1 MASNERT
8 WLRDAGL
15 CIGFVFGMVT
25 CSGVQ
30 AHSVSVSSPDRR
42 IVAVLS
48 DDDGALRYTIEAD
61 GQALLAPSPLGIRVD
76 GLELGAHSTIGN
88 VRRGATDARYRLN
101 GGKAVAHDRATTATV
116 SLTAHGRAFE
126 ADLHVADDGV
136 AVRLRLPAR
145 KDSHVEADRSGWT
158 LAENDPPV
166 WATALLPD
174 YENSYTGLSLR
185 SLGAGRY
192 GLPLTAHSK
201 GFWITLSEAAVV
213 DYGDLAIERAADGG
227 LAGVLYADPQGW
239 RTDAAVVQ
247 PWRVTIIART
257 LTDLVNSTLVQN
269 LNPPPAPALA
279 DANWIQPGRSA
290 WQWLAVGEPR
300 EDEQRQWVDW
310 THQLGFEYYLVDDG
324 WSTWKRPWE
333 TLADTAHYARAQGV
347 GLWLW
352 VHSREVQHAP
362 ERKALLR
369 KIAATGIVGV
379 KVDFPAPA
387 SRDWSNWY
395 TDVARDA
402 AAEHLMVDFHGAMKP
417 TGTERTWPNVLTREG
432 VRGHE
437 WHITRYKRVL
447 AADHDTILPF
457 TRYVVGP
464 GDYTPTVFEP
474 KELMGNSWAHEL
486 AQMVLFTSPFLA
498 MGGHPQTYLANP
510 ALDVL
515 KAVPATWDE
524 TLVLPGSEPG
534 KVAAMARRHGRD
546 WFIAVINGGAATRM
560 TLKLD
565 FLKKGNWKLTE
576 LRDAH
581 ARPDAWERKDRDVT
595 RDGAIALELA
605 PRGGF
610 VGYLKAQ

>member
-1 MASNERT
+1 MTANKRKWMRDTGT
-8 WLRDAGL
+8 WLTCAIGL
-15 CIGFVFGMVT
+15 AL
-25 CSGVQ
+25 SGGVH
-30 AHSVSVSSPDRR
+30 ARSVSVSSPDHR
-42 IVAVLS
+42 IMAVLS
-48 DDDGALRYTIEAD
+48 DDAGALRYRIQAD
-61 GQALLAPSPLGIRVD
+61 GKALLAPSPLGIRVD
-76 GLELGAHSTIGN
+76 GLELGSHSAIGN
-88 VRRGATDARYRLN
+88 LSRGATNTRYRLN
-101 GGKAVAHDRATTATV
+101 GGKAMARDHANTATV

-136 AVRLRLPAR
+136 AVRLRLPAS
-145 KDSHVEADRSGWT
+145 KGSTIEADRSGWK

-174 YENSYTGLSLR
+174 YENVYTGLSLR
-185 SLGAGRY
+185 DLGTGRY

-213 DYGDLAIERAADGG
+213 DYGDLAIERGADGG

-269 LNPPPAPALA
+269 LNPPPSPALA
-279 DANWIQPGRSA
+279 SADWIRPGRSA

-300 EDEQRQWVDW
+300 EDDQRQWVDW

-324 WSTWKRPWE
+324 WRAWARPWD
-333 TLADTAHYARAQGV
+333 TLADTARHAHTQGV

-352 VHSREVQHAP
+352 MHSRDVQHAR
-362 ERKALLR
+362 ERRALLR
-369 KIAATGIVGV
+369 KIAETGIVGV

-387 SRDWSNWY
+387 NRDWSNWY

-437 WHITRYKRVL
+437 WHISRYQRVL
-447 AADHDTILPF
+447 PADHDTILPF
-457 TRYVVGP
+457 TRDVVGP

-486 AQMVLFTSPFLA
+486 AQMILFTSPFLA

-515 KAVPATWDE
+515 KAVPATWDD
-524 TLVLPGSEPG
+524 TIVLPGSEPG

-560 TLKLD
+560 TIDLE
-565 FLKKGNWKLTE
+565 FPKKGHWKLTE

-581 ARPDAWERKDRDVT
+581 ARPDAWERTERDVT
-595 RDGAIALELA
+595 RTGSIALELG

>member
-1 MASNERT
+1 MASNKRSR
-8 WLRDAGL
+8 LRDTRAWIGL
-15 CIGFVFGMVT
+15 VFGLWL
-25 CSGVQ
+25 CAGAQ
-30 AHSVSVSSPDRR
+30 ARSVSVSSPDRK

-48 DDDGALRYTIEAD
+48 DDQGALRYRIEVD
-61 GQALLAPSPLGIRVD
+61 GQAVLDPSPLGIRVD
-76 GLELGAHSTIGN
+76 GLELGSHSMIGS
-88 VRRGATDARYRLN
+88 VRRGSTDARYRFN
-101 GGKAVAHDRATTATV
+101 GGKAVATDHANTATL
-116 SLTAHGRAFE
+116 SLSAHGRAFE

-136 AVRLRLPAR
+136 AVRLRLPA
-145 KDSHVEADRSGWT
+145 SQGSTVQADRSGWK
-158 LAENDPPV
+158 LAEHDPPV
-166 WATALLPD
+166 WASALLPD
-174 YENSYTGLSLR
+174 YENSYTSLSLR
-185 SLGAGRY
+185 SLAAGRY
-192 GLPLTAHSK
+192 GLPLTARSK

-213 DYGDLAIERAADGG
+213 DYGDLAIEPDADGG
-227 LAGVLYADPQGW
+227 LSGVLYADPQGW

-269 LNPPPAPALA
+269 LNPPPSPSLA
-279 DANWIQPGRSA
+279 NADWIRPGRSA
-290 WQWLAVGEPR
+290 WQWLAVAEPR
-300 EDEQRQWVDW
+300 EDDQQQWVDW

-324 WSTWKRPWE
+324 WRAWKRPWE
-333 TLADTAHYARAQGV
+333 TLAETARYARAQGV

-352 VHSREVQHAP
+352 VHSREVRSAS

-369 KIAATGIVGV
+369 KIADTGIVGV

-387 SRDWSNWY
+387 DRDWSNWY
-395 TDVARDA
+395 VEVARDA
-402 AAEHLMVDFHGAMKP
+402 AAERLMVDFHGAAKA
-417 TGTERTWPNVLTREG
+417 TGTERTWPNVLTREA

-437 WHITRYKRVL
+437 WHITRYDRVL

-515 KAVPATWDE
+515 KSVPATWDQ
-524 TLVLPGSEPG
+524 TIVLPGSEPG

-565 FLKKGNWKLTE
+565 FLNKGRWKLTE
-576 LRDAH
+576 LGDAA
-581 ARPDAWERKDRDVT
+581 ARPDAWVRKQREVN
-595 RDGAIALELA
+595 RDGSIALDLA

-610 VGYLKAQ
+610 VGRLKAE

>member
-1 MASNERT
+1 MALS
-8 WLRDAGL
+8 
-15 CIGFVFGMVT
+15 
-25 CSGVQ
+25 SGVQ
-30 AHSVSVSSPDRR
+30 ARSVSVSSPDRR

-48 DDDGALRYTIEAD
+48 DDDGGLRYRIEAD

-76 GLELGAHSTIGN
+76 GLELGMQSAIGS
-88 VRRGATDARYRLN
+88 VRRGTTDARYRFN
-101 GGKAVAHDRATTATV
+101 GVKAVATDHANTATV
-116 SLTAHGRAFE
+116 ALTAHGRTFE

-136 AVRLRLPAR
+136 AVRLRLPAHAG
-145 KDSHVEADRSGWT
+145 STVEADRSAWT
-158 LAENDPPV
+158 LAEADPPV

-174 YENSYTGLSLR
+174 YENSYTCTTLR
-185 SLGAGRY
+185 GMVAGRY
-192 GLPLTAHSK
+192 GLPLTAHSR

-213 DYGDLAIERAADGG
+213 DYGDLAIERGAGG
-227 LAGVLYADPQGW
+227 SLSGVLYADPQGW

-247 PWRVTIIART
+247 PWRVTIVART
-257 LTDLVNSTLVQN
+257 LTELVNSTLVQD
-269 LNPPPAPALA
+269 LNPPPSPALA
-279 DANWIQPGRSA
+279 KADWIRPGRSA

-300 EDEQRQWVDW
+300 EDDQRQWVDW

-324 WSTWKRPWE
+324 WRAWQHPWE
-333 TLADTAHYARAQGV
+333 TLAATARHARTQGV

-352 VHSREVQHAP
+352 VHSRDVQHAP

-369 KIAATGIVGV
+369 QIAATGIVGV

-387 SRDWSNWY
+387 SREWSNWY
-395 TDVARDA
+395 VDVARDA
-402 AAEHLMVDFHGAMKP
+402 AAERLMVDLHGAMKP

-437 WHITRYKRVL
+437 WHITRYRRVL
-447 AADHDTILPF
+447 AAEHDTILPF

-510 ALDVL
+510 ALDVI

-546 WFIAVINGGAATRM
+546 WFIAVINGGTATRM

-565 FLKKGNWKLTE
+565 FMKKGKWKLTE
-576 LRDAH
+576 LRDAP
-581 ARPDAWERKDRDVT
+581 ARPDAWERTERQVH

-610 VGYLKAQ
+610 VGYLKAE